1 MRWATAKQRKLSTT
15 HLYYHD
21 WSYHHC
27 NDHDWSYDHDYY
39 RD

>member
-1 MRWATAKQRKLSTT
+1 MRWATAKQRKLST

-21 WSYHHC
+21 WSYQYHC

-39 RD
+39 HD